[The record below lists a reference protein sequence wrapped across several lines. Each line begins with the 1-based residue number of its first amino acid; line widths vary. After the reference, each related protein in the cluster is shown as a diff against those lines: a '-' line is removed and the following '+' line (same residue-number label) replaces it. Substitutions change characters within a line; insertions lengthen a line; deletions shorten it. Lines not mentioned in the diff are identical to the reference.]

1 MHVPRPS
8 FDQCVLA
15 AAVVV
20 HLFTAW
26 SSTGFH
32 VADEHYQVI
41 AFAEAKLGHQPL
53 EDLPWEYAERLR
65 GTLLPVLCMAVFSL
79 ADGVGIGDPFL
90 LAFFLRLLTA
100 MVALWAM
107 WRSAQCARHHLPAWC
122 WRPFLL
128 LSFFLWF
135 LPFLQ
140 VRFTGETWSGIF
152 LLMAMAPML
161 GAGTG
166 NLPTYRIG
174 LLLGLAFLCRPPTLA
189 AAVGMVAWLVLV
201 QRAPAR
207 RLFQLAVGFVAV
219 WLLGIALDSWYYGQ
233 PTLTAWNYLHRGILG
248 RSGSPFLAY
257 PWWYYFPW
265 VFKQALPLVGAAI
278 LLAFALLVAWRPRH
292 LLTWTLVPFLLLHL
306 AVPHKE
312 LRMLYP
318 VAGLMPLLLAGAMW
332 TIQTRW
338 PIPLAPLRQGGLLR
352 VAGFLVVASD
362 LIALLVV
369 ATSPAGTGVAHLA
382 GAIHRLYADEVVQI
396 TYQGDPAQVWRIRI
410 PAFYLP
416 EHATDTVVGKLCSP
430 HATLPGKVHLIV
442 TQAVVPAC
450 TGCADA
456 HWRLITPALPAWK
469 QWALRAYDWEDA
481 QPAWKL
487 YEARTAAHR
496 TFTE

>member
-248 RSGSPFLAY
+248 RSGSPFVAY

-318 VAGLMPLLLAGAMW
+318 VAGLMPPAAGSGHVDHSNALAHSLGTAAPGRVAARSGLPGGS
-332 TIQTRW
+332 QR
-338 PIPLAPLRQGGLLR
+338 PDRPVGGGHQSGRHRGCSSGRSHPPPLRR
-352 VAGFLVVASD
+352 RS
-362 LIALLVV
+362 
-369 ATSPAGTGVAHLA
+369 GTNH
-382 GAIHRLYADEVVQI
+382 
-396 TYQGDPAQVWRIRI
+396 
-410 PAFYLP
+410 
-416 EHATDTVVGKLCSP
+416 
-430 HATLPGKVHLIV
+430 LPGRSCPGL
-442 TQAVVPAC
+442 
-450 TGCADA
+450 A
-456 HWRLITPALPAWK
+456 HPDPGILSS
-469 QWALRAYDWEDA
+469 
-481 QPAWKL
+481 
-487 YEARTAAHR
+487 
-496 TFTE
+496 